1 MGSSGARLPMLYF
14 DHDEERLARVER
26 IIEELTRKPATQR
39 PVKVQAVVTGLL
51 NAATPT
57 VVVIATQH

>member
-1 MGSSGARLPMLYF
+1 MLYF

>member
-1 MGSSGARLPMLYF
+1 MLYF
-14 DHDEERLARVER
+14 DNDEERLARVER
-26 IIEELTRKPATQR
+26 IVEELTRKPAPQR
-39 PVKVQAVVTGLL
+39 PVKVQAITGLL

>member
-1 MGSSGARLPMLYF
+1 MLYF
-14 DHDEERLARVER
+14 DNDEERLVRVER
-26 IIEELTRKPATQR
+26 IVEELTRKPAPQR
-39 PVKVQAVVTGLL
+39 PVKVQAVITGLL